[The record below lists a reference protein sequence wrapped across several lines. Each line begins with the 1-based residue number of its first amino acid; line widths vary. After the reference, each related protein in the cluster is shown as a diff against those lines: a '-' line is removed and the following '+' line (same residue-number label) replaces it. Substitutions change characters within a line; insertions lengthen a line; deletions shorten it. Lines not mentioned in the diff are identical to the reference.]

1 MRTEIEIA
9 LLNINEMVEH
19 INKELKITTSK
30 KNLRLLKLAWM
41 GLDWC
46 MLVAVNSVLN
56 KTIDKN
62 RDLTEKEKE
71 AILFTQLNIIKL
83 GFEIEKHD
91 EKNTVH

>member
-41 GLDWC
+41 G
-46 MLVAVNSVLN
+46 VNSVLN

-83 GFEIEKHD
+83 GFEIGKHD